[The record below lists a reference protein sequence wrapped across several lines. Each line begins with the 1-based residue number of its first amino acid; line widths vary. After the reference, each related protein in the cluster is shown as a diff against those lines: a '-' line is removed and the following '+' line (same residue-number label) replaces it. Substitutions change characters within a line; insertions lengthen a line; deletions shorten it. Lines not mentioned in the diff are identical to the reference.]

1 MRTIRRAF
9 GRGFVAIPVLYAA
22 SGDWRLNPLARL
34 ALWIMAAFVAGVM
47 ALAPASAAGHDHSA
61 HGGHV
66 QHVHAPAAPAPLAAK
81 AAAPVET
88 VLRAASRSQGTD
100 QQSLC
105 HATTSCAGAA
115 PCCGA
120 LWLPAQDAPA
130 PPAPVFGRTAPPGP
144 PFARGTDPSGL
155 LRPPKTLA

>member
-1 MRTIRRAF
+1 M
-9 GRGFVAIPVLYAA
+9 
-22 SGDWRLNPLARL
+22 NPLARL

-66 QHVHAPAAPAPLAAK
+66 RHVHAPAAAK
-81 AAAPVET
+81 VVAPVET
-88 VLRAASRSQGTD
+88 VLRAAPLSQETD

-105 HATTSCAGAA
+105 HATASCAGAA

-130 PPAPVFGRTAPPGP
+130 PPALALGHDAPPDP

-155 LRPPKTLA
+155 LRPPKALA

>member
-1 MRTIRRAF
+1 M
-9 GRGFVAIPVLYAA
+9 
-22 SGDWRLNPLARL
+22 NPLARL

-66 QHVHAPAAPAPLAAK
+66 RHVHAPAAPAPTAAK
-81 AAAPVET
+81 VVAPVET
-88 VLRAASRSQGTD
+88 VLRAAPLSQETD

-105 HATTSCAGAA
+105 HATASCAGAA

-130 PPAPVFGRTAPPGP
+130 PPALALGHDAPPGP

-155 LRPPKTLA
+155 LRPPKALA